1 MNEVNEVFEFFRQ
14 GRGILITKKEGKMVS
29 VLIKDNDK
37 LRLFEMDEETLI
49 SSIVNATKKG
59 RAPGIFNTPVGIL
72 WILEKEQMRRWIRS
86 VEMFEVKTV
95 D

>member
-1 MNEVNEVFEFFRQ
+1 MNEIEFFRN
-14 GRGILITKKEGKMVS
+14 GRGILVTKKVGKMVS

-37 LRLFEMDEETLI
+37 LRLFELDEDVLI

-59 RAPGIFNTPVGIL
+59 RIPGIFNTPVGIL
-72 WILEKEQMRRWIRS
+72 WVLEKEQMRKWVRS
-86 VEMFEVKTV
+86 VEMFEVKAV